1 MAMMLAMKHELTI
14 PGKVDWQVF
23 KNWDK
28 HLDPI
33 YKAKMSSVT
42 KWQMFGS
49 SANLGLTKMCFKSS
63 NVVGAKTDEEGL

>member
-42 KWQMFGS
+42 K
-49 SANLGLTKMCFKSS
+49 
-63 NVVGAKTDEEGL
+63 